1 MIDAAIGSS
10 TRGNH
15 ALISDAD
22 WSHQTRLSPNHD
34 VMSYPSTTGDPN
46 LCDQNRMGSD
56 RHVMSDLNQV
66 VDFCSLSN
74 DRLSKCSSID
84 RDICS
89 QLDIVFDRDS
99 AKLGDFVMPP
109 LVLDIAESVA
119 SDNRPAVND
128 HSRSDCTTLPDQ
140 IGRAH
145 V

>member
-1 MIDAAIGSS
+1 
-10 TRGNH
+10 
-15 ALISDAD
+15 
-22 WSHQTRLSPNHD
+22 
-34 VMSYPSTTGDPN
+34 MSYPSTTGDPN

-89 QLDIVFDRDS
+89 QLDIVLDRDS

-119 SDNRPAVND
+119 SDDRPAVND
-128 HSRSDCTTLPDQ
+128 HSGSDRTPLRDDDIGIDERVVADKYIGIERHASANRDPVSQGDSRPD
-140 IGRAH
+140 
-145 V
+145 